1 MAKELPY
8 LYLVVLVLGV
18 YGFYRLLQVGKRDPR
33 MPKGPPTLP
42 ILGNFHQIPSTG
54 MYRQFREWAK
64 EYGSVFSLKFGPSNI
79 IVLCDREAIHE
90 LLNKKGSIYSDRP
103 TTYVGNLLTKGDHI
117 AISQADALWREKRK
131 EAEGIVLMN
140 DLLTNPDGF
149 FNHIRRY
156 TASVATTLVYGQR
169 GATFD
174 SFWAHGV
181 FDVMA
186 KWTECMEPG
195 ANPPVDEYKFL
206 QWLPASFA
214 HWKKRAIQAGDT
226 MDAVW
231 DRARQIIDTRRTKGN
246 HRDCIADHLL
256 DEYYEK
262 GFPMSQH
269 AFNNLIGELVEG
281 GADTTAAQLLTMVL
295 ALARNPWVQKKAREE
310 IDPLCGAHRSP
321 EMSKDF
327 EKLPYINAIVK
338 EGMRWRPVAVTALPH
353 KVRQD
358 DYYKG
363 MLIPKDST
371 VFIPTWAIH
380 HSPDIYPNDEDFNP
394 DRFLNYPRLSS
405 DYHTIM
411 DMGRLYNWGCA
422 MVAGS
427 GSMLFAQTG
436 FIDYFRPSATVM
448 GAIGSSYFGGVV
460 VGLIIITIIAQKLG
474 RKRSIQLGGLIGLVG
489 AIMQTAAQ
497 DMAVFFVGRVVAGA
511 ASGIM
516 LTTVNVYQSEIA
528 PPAERGAMVAF
539 QLLVLSG
546 AGGLASWVGFACN
559 FSSNVTFSWRFPI
572 ALQMLP
578 AIFLIIGCFFIPFSP
593 RWLISQDRHT
603 EAQAVLKR
611 LHDNHKDPLFWEKE
625 YLQISAQLA
634 EEAREKASSSWLH
647 MLTNKREAKRILVA
661 VAALT
666 LLQTNGAQTIQVYQ
680 IILTVGCLVGLL
692 LIDRIGRRL
701 LLLGSFVILSICLGI
716 FAGCTAK
723 YQATGESSFGK
734 GGVAIVMI
742 FIFFFGSVSGAPY
755 AYAAEVLPTKNRA
768 IGFAMGLFC
777 SNAITII
784 FTQTAP
790 MALEAITWKFNFVF
804 ICCNAFF
811 FPIVCFFFPETK
823 VLTLEE
829 VNAAFGDKLYAL
841 RKLFALAT
849 RLLLPGRRLSL
860 ETLSLW
866 VAISQTKLDNTLP
879 MGYSVPISVLVVLT
893 GLPSALWAGALT
905 PILAMDAQLTG
916 IISIPQ
922 FSSRSHSVWASQ
934 FQIRPLYNN
943 VTKEYDM
950 QVWNILDNC
959 TEIHDLRGTI
969 PTCPVPALQGP
980 LLASAGSATTV
991 DVSIARV
998 HSKIDSNGSSG
1009 VALIPVETN
1018 DSGNT
1023 WYVLSGA
1030 LPNEPPGTVENF
1042 GLASLN
1048 NNPSLLTWAARS
1060 YEGNNMVVIAA
1071 SEKDLDRFNQTQCSI
1086 TFTPTIFDVRVNITS
1101 KTVRVEEAETGTEAE
1116 DFEPTGD
1123 LVFGTV
1129 QSLNLLGRMSNSF
1142 YTSVLGNALLSNVY
1156 NMEFQRNK
1164 FSTQDNSVL
1173 LAAVEESYA
1182 AMIDDILVAYGA
1194 SQLLNAQDTKETVVV
1209 GQRQA
1214 VHIGKHIWI
1223 YFTLAFNGAIVLV
1236 FLLELIRTR
1245 FWSGLSRFDYTNI
1258 KCTITAASAGGMAIA
1273 NKIVCAPDRQGKQD
1287 GESSVQPWDG
1297 SPSDPAFEKTIIVF
1311 SEGSAA
1317 STAGGY
1323 GGTGIPT
1330 LRLASAPSAAA
1341 RLLED

>member
-1 MAKELPY
+1 MVPASRLSTTSLGEKLLPG
-8 LYLVVLVLGV
+8 LALV
-18 YGFYRLLQVGKRDPR
+18 
-33 MPKGPPTLP
+33 
-42 ILGNFHQIPSTG
+42 
-54 MYRQFREWAK
+54 
-64 EYGSVFSLKFGPSNI
+64 
-79 IVLCDREAIHE
+79 
-90 LLNKKGSIYSDRP
+90 P
-103 TTYVGNLLTKGDHI
+103 TT
-117 AISQADALWREKRK
+117 
-131 EAEGIVLMN
+131 
-140 DLLTNPDGF
+140 
-149 FNHIRRY
+149 
-156 TASVATTLVYGQR
+156 
-169 GATFD
+169 
-174 SFWAHGV
+174 
-181 FDVMA
+181 
-186 KWTECMEPG
+186 
-195 ANPPVDEYKFL
+195 
-206 QWLPASFA
+206 
-214 HWKKRAIQAGDT
+214 
-226 MDAVW
+226 AV
-231 DRARQIIDTRRTKGN
+231 
-246 HRDCIADHLL
+246 
-256 DEYYEK
+256 
-262 GFPMSQH
+262 S
-269 AFNNLIGELVEG
+269 
-281 GADTTAAQLLTMVL
+281 
-295 ALARNPWVQKKAREE
+295 
-310 IDPLCGAHRSP
+310 
-321 EMSKDF
+321 
-327 EKLPYINAIVK
+327 
-338 EGMRWRPVAVTALPH
+338 
-353 KVRQD
+353 
-358 DYYKG
+358 
-363 MLIPKDST
+363 
-371 VFIPTWAIH
+371 
-380 HSPDIYPNDEDFNP
+380 
-394 DRFLNYPRLSS
+394 LS
-405 DYHTIM
+405 
-411 DMGRLYNWGCA
+411 
-422 MVAGS
+422 
-427 GSMLFAQTG
+427 LFATRNHHYQG
-436 FIDYFRPSATVM
+436 HFFDLVQDSRSAVQ
-448 GAIGSSYFGGVV
+448 VV
-460 VGLIIITIIAQKLG
+460 VQ
-474 RKRSIQLGGLIGLVG
+474 
-489 AIMQTAAQ
+489 
-497 DMAVFFVGRVVAGA
+497 
-511 ASGIM
+511 
-516 LTTVNVYQSEIA
+516 
-528 PPAERGAMVAF
+528 
-539 QLLVLSG
+539 
-546 AGGLASWVGFACN
+546 
-559 FSSNVTFSWRFPI
+559 
-572 ALQMLP
+572 
-578 AIFLIIGCFFIPFSP
+578 
-593 RWLISQDRHT
+593 
-603 EAQAVLKR
+603 
-611 LHDNHKDPLFWEKE
+611 
-625 YLQISAQLA
+625 
-634 EEAREKASSSWLH
+634 
-647 MLTNKREAKRILVA
+647 
-661 VAALT
+661 
-666 LLQTNGAQTIQVYQ
+666 
-680 IILTVGCLVGLL
+680 
-692 LIDRIGRRL
+692 
-701 LLLGSFVILSICLGI
+701 ILSLIL
-716 FAGCTAK
+716 
-723 YQATGESSFGK
+723 
-734 GGVAIVMI
+734 
-742 FIFFFGSVSGAPY
+742 
-755 AYAAEVLPTKNRA
+755 
-768 IGFAMGLFC
+768 AML
-777 SNAITII
+777 
-784 FTQTAP
+784 Q
-790 MALEAITWKFNFVF
+790 
-804 ICCNAFF
+804 
-811 FPIVCFFFPETK
+811 
-823 VLTLEE
+823 
-829 VNAAFGDKLYAL
+829 LYAL

-998 HSKIDSNGSSG
+998 HSKIDSVSWAYSGRSYGVGASIGQTGPTFNTNYNALVAYSYQELGYRTHVECLKNGSSG